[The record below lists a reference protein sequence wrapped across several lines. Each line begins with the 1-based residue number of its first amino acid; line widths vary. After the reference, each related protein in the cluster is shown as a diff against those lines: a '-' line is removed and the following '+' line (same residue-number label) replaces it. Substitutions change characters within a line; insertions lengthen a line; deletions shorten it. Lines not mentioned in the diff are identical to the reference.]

1 MLSTQQNH
9 SFVDYS
15 GNFIILILL
24 TSNIKILLLWTS
36 RNAIDQFEWFLGPI
50 VHCLS
55 ARFCGLTL
63 YSPHTA
69 STFAAVKLGC
79 SHDVNVSIG
88 AKDWWHPTTRHNSDF
103 SSLHVVNTQ
112 NSFVYQWEGVTSIIF
127 RNFHNTNKASK
138 QDFSH
143 VTRKYIAHTKN
154 WPNKVKYLIFRQ
166 LQIFTISLQIA
177 FAKWD
182 YSEKCKIQQN
192 M

>member
-1 MLSTQQNH
+1 MIFGSNCPLFVG
-9 SFVDYS
+9 SF
-15 GNFIILILL
+15 
-24 TSNIKILLLWTS
+24 LWTYS
-36 RNAIDQFEWFLGPI
+36 LFSS
-50 VHCLS
+50 H
-55 ARFCGLTL
+55 RFDFCCGE
-63 YSPHTA
+63 A
-69 STFAAVKLGC
+69 ELGC

-154 WPNKVKYLIFRQ
+154 WPNKVKYLFFRQ
-166 LQIFTISLQIA
+166 LQFSQFKLWKLPSNCFCKVRLQ
-177 FAKWD
+177 
-182 YSEKCKIQQN
+182 
-192 M
+192 